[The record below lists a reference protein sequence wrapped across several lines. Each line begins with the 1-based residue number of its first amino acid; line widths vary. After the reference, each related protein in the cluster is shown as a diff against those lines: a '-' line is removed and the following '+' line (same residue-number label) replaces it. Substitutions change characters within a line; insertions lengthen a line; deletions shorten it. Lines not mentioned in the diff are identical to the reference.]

1 MKSMKY
7 SSAEL
12 KKRNKLDVPMVGGDQ
27 ASYPWGLTITL
38 DKEVLGKLGKDVQ
51 DFKMGSS
58 LTITAKAEV
67 VSLSEEE
74 NRSEVRLQITDL
86 DVGIAGRVEK
96 SAAQQ
101 KSGPGGKAVA

>member
-12 KKRNKLDVPMVGGDQ
+12 KKRNKENEPPIYGARD
-27 ASYPWGLTITL
+27 SYPWGLTVNL
-38 DKEVLGKLGKDVQ
+38 DQDSLGKLGKEVT

-67 VSLSEEE
+67 VSLSEED
-74 NRSEVRLQITDL
+74 NRSEVRLQITDME
-86 DVGIAGRVEK
+86 VGIAGKVEK
-96 SAAQQ
+96 AAEQQ